1 MWHSNDL
8 NTIPPSV
15 FVLLWGPD
23 SVKHILAFVAV
34 SLEPCQVDS
43 ERQESGMLW
52 MIQHKLFIKN
62 GGHFIWSSRD
72 HRDKKKKKNYNPGQ
86 SGLDCETVGGG
97 TRCSS
102 ILLDWERRM
111 RLKKSSSGTVGPA
124 GVADGAAHLWSS
136 SLEPWN
142 GVTALATKSTLELA
156 HGDLLFLSHLTFDKH
171 VKKHIIAL
179 RLLSF
184 CFTVLGRRVCAGGRG
199 CVEKRDQFKW
209 ERGISVERAEMGWPA
224 GRTGSVLEVECVRG
238 GLEVLRRKP
247 GKWLRLTR
255 WSSRRRAWEL
265 ASSSRKWPGSCNGVS
280 RSKIA
285 KNR

>member
-1 MWHSNDL
+1 MEA
-8 NTIPPSV
+8 T
-15 FVLLWGPD
+15 
-23 SVKHILAFVAV
+23 
-34 SLEPCQVDS
+34 
-43 ERQESGMLW
+43 
-52 MIQHKLFIKN
+52 
-62 GGHFIWSSRD
+62 SSRD
-72 HRDKKKKKNYNPGQ
+72 HRDKKNKTKKKNYNPGQ

-142 GVTALATKSTLELA
+142 GVKALATKSTLELA
-156 HGDLLFLSHLTFDKH
+156 RANLLFVSPDILQACQKTHHRPQAAQLLLHGTGK
-171 VKKHIIAL
+171 ARLCWRPGL
-179 RLLSF
+179 RGEMGSV
-184 CFTVLGRRVCAGGRG
+184 TIGA
-199 CVEKRDQFKW
+199 E
-209 ERGISVERAEMGWPA
+209 ISVETAEMGRPA
-224 GRTGSVLEVECVRG
+224 GRTGSVLEVECIWG

-265 ASSSRKWPGSCNGVS
+265 ASSSRKWPGSCKGVS

-285 KNR
+285 ENGYSRLLLEVFYE